1 MYNWNQFRNFPKFS
15 NMSAQEQARQYFL
28 YQSNIMMEQ
37 SSNSSLAPAA
47 AAAAAAGAGAGGGG
61 KLPEISDISLSKR
74 AIRKEYVTK
83 ELDFMHDARYA
94 PTLAE
99 LNTEP
104 TFSETAT
111 SSEDYASYYREL
123 RDLYYRIQHEKHLWE
138 ALNRKDAFFPKN
150 YSTNM
155 GTATFTK
162 MPEFP
167 VHNML
172 GYTLDA
178 DGYVMTVYP
187 NDTGS
192 LFNKSPLQKLS
203 VAWYLPIDEVYDGGE
218 DTSRNNNGWGYEDTN
233 FPGYPEAQAAF
244 DVAIAQKANYY
255 NFLKKQIGRIS
266 GFTYY
271 PVGYPADPE
280 VQIEAYQNVPMEL
293 SQQEI
298 EWMAIAKTYVVDFYT
313 NAAWHDS
320 YWKYQTTSSE
330 PNLAADKLM
339 PGVKDIRWI
348 TSVSTSSELP
358 LSGEFGDAILIEDSG
373 VKAAWNGTEFTELFF
388 QTYFEGAY
396 SRRTSTRDVK
406 LGGYAP
412 IDELTL
418 AIKPFVWAANYLPLS
433 KVSTL

>member
-1 MYNWNQFRNFPKFS
+1 MYNWNQFRNFPKFK
-15 NMSAQEQARQYFL
+15 NMTPQEQARQYFI

-61 KLPEISDISLSKR
+61 RLPAISDISLSKR

-83 ELDFMHDARYA
+83 ELDFMDDARYA

-104 TFSETAT
+104 TFSGPST
-111 SSEDYASYYREL
+111 SSEDYAGYYRAL
-123 RDLYYRIQHEKHLWE
+123 RDIYYRIQHEKHLWE
-138 ALNRKDAFFPKN
+138 ELNRKDAFFPKD

-172 GYTLDA
+172 GYTLDS

-192 LFNKSPLQKLS
+192 LFNRAPLQKLS
-203 VAWYLPIDEVYDGGE
+203 VAWYLPIDEVYEGGGE
-218 DTSRNNNGWGYEDTN
+218 PYRYNNGWGYEDTN
-233 FPGYPEAQAAF
+233 FPGYPEVEAAF
-244 DVAIAQKANYY
+244 IRARNQKDNYY
-255 NFLKKQIGRIS
+255 NFLKKQIGRS
-266 GFTYY
+266 NGFTYY
-271 PVGYPADPE
+271 PVGYPADPS
-280 VQIEAYQNVPMEL
+280 VQIEAYENVPMVL

-313 NAAWHDS
+313 NAAWQEPF
-320 YWKYQTTSSE
+320 WKYQTASSE

-373 VKAAWNGTEFTELFF
+373 VKAAWNGTEFTEQFF
-388 QTYFEGAY
+388 QTYFQNAY
-396 SRRTSTRDVK
+396 SRRTSTRDTK
-406 LGGYAP
+406 FSYNAP
-412 IDELTL
+412 VDDLTFS
-418 AIKPFVWAANYLPLS
+418 IKPFVWAANYLPLS